1 MEDIGELLADL
12 SWSLGQPEAYIWW
25 AAAML
30 VGLIAF
36 PLTFAFFHRLPDR
49 GYAFTK
55 VIGLL
60 LLSYCLWIGATLG
73 IFPNSRGSIILILI
87 LLALPSAALAGRYRQ
102 ELTAFLRDGW
112 PYLLLV
118 EVFFFFTFALAVSLR
133 SFAPEI
139 QWGEKPFELAFV
151 NAINRSE
158 FLPADDPWLSGH
170 SISYYHFGYLMASTL
185 TKLTG
190 LGANVTFYL
199 SLSLVATL
207 AASTVFGVVYNLL
220 ASARTTTEKALAA
233 APSLMPRAV
242 IFGLVGAGLL
252 LLVSNLEG
260 VFEMLAAHGIGS
272 STFYDRVGIFNLTG
286 PESSGEWYPTKFW
299 WWWRAT
305 RIGSDWDIQEFPFF
319 SFHFGDLHPHV
330 FALPFTITAVAIAF
344 QLFRSG
350 DGLDSLW
357 IVRHPWRFLFT
368 ALAIGALGFMNLWD
382 LPTFFFLVVV
392 VALVANWRREGSL
405 NLRAVWDTASFAA
418 TLAIAAVLLYL
429 PFYLTF
435 ESSAEGPA
443 LVETA
448 TVPDYAPINS
458 LVTRPGHFL
467 MVWLPLLWLGL
478 SLIVARILVRP
489 WPRLRPSMAVLSVL
503 PWLAPL
509 GIWAFL
515 ILVTRGP
522 GGFADEL
529 TTRGPSWGTL
539 IMLAASLTA
548 AGFALARD
556 LFREHANEDARRSYL
571 FALML
576 VGLGLLLILGPELY
590 WIQDMFDFRIN
601 TVFKLYYQAWML
613 LSIGGAVGL
622 YYLAVHWHPT
632 RPVVALGRLCWVSL
646 TVIIIAASLVYTVAA
661 TFDRT
666 SGFTNAQRMDGLVHV
681 QVHHPDEYEAI
692 RWLNDNVSGTPI
704 ILEAVGGAYSDYAR
718 ISSRTGLP
726 TVIGWPGHERIWR
739 GSDEPINGRQE
750 DVALTYTTTSPREAK
765 AILEKYDVEY
775 VYVGHLEE
783 EAYGA
788 AGLAKFAAFMEV
800 AFRNESVTIYRMP
813 REVQTVVSAH

>member
-1 MEDIGELLADL
+1 ML
-12 SWSLGQPEAYIWW
+12 EALTWW

-30 VGLIAF
+30 VGLVAF
-36 PLTFAFFHRLPDR
+36 PITFVFFNRLPDR

-60 LLSYCLWIGATLG
+60 LVSYCLWIGATLG
-73 IFPNSRGSIILILI
+73 IYPNSRGSIILIMV
-87 LLALPSAALAGRYRQ
+87 LLALLSAVLAGRHRQ
-102 ELTAFLRDGW
+102 ELSAFLRNGW

-118 EVFFFFTFALAVSLR
+118 EGLFLSTFALAVYLR

-158 FLPADDPWLSGH
+158 FFPADDPWLSGS

-190 LGANVTFYL
+190 LATNYTFYL
-199 SLSLVATL
+199 TLSLVAAL
-207 AASTVFGVVYNLL
+207 AATAIFGVVYNLL
-220 ASARTTTEKALAA
+220 ASARMATDKALAV
-233 APSLMPRAV
+233 APRLIPRV
-242 IFGLVGAGLL
+242 VVFGLVGAGLL

-272 STFYDRVGIFNLTG
+272 SNFYDWVGVNDLNDA
-286 PESSGEWYPTKFW
+286 ESSDKWYPTKFW

-319 SFHFGDLHPHV
+319 SFQFGDLHPHV
-330 FALPFTITAVAIAF
+330 LALPFTITAVAIAF
-344 QLFRSG
+344 QLFRFG
-350 DGLDSLW
+350 DGLDSRW
-357 IVRHPWRFLFT
+357 IIRHPWRLLFT

-382 LPTFFFLVVV
+382 LPTFFFLAAA
-392 VALVANWRREGSL
+392 VAFVANWRRVGGL

-418 TLAIAAVLLYL
+418 TLAIAAFVLYL

-435 ESSAEGPA
+435 DSSAEGPA
-443 LVETA
+443 LVEAA
-448 TVPDYAPINS
+448 TRPGHAPINS
-458 LVTRPGHFL
+458 TVSRPNQFL
-467 MVWLPLLWLGL
+467 MVWLPLLWLSL

-489 WPRLRPSMAVLSVL
+489 WPRLRWSMVALSVL
-503 PWLAPL
+503 PWLTPL
-509 GIWAFL
+509 AIWAFL
-515 ILVTRGP
+515 ILVTRGA

-529 TTRGPSWGTL
+529 TARGPSWGTL
-539 IMLAASLTA
+539 VMLAAFLAA
-548 AGFALARD
+548 AGFAFARD
-556 LFREHANEDARRSYL
+556 LFREHENEDARRSYL

-590 WIQDMFDFRIN
+590 WIRDLFDFRVN

-622 YYLAVHWHPT
+622 YYLTIHWRAR
-632 RPVVALGRLCWVSL
+632 RPAVALGRLCWGGL

-661 TFDRT
+661 TFERT
-666 SGFTNAQRMDGLVHV
+666 SGFTNAQYMDGLIHV

-692 RWLNDNVSGTPI
+692 RWLNRNVSGTPI
-704 ILEAVGGAYSDYAR
+704 ILEAVGDGYTDYAR

-726 TVIGWPGHERIWR
+726 TVLGWPHHERTWR
-739 GSDEPINGRQE
+739 GSDEPFSGRRE
-750 DVALTYTTTSPREAK
+750 DVAQAYTSTSPREAK
-765 AILEKYDVEY
+765 DILEKYDVEY
-775 VYVGHLEE
+775 VYVGYLEK
-783 EAYGA
+783 EAYGE
-788 AGLAKFAAFMEV
+788 AGLAKFSTFMEV
-800 AFRNESVTIYRMP
+800 AYRNDGVIIYRMP
-813 REVQTVVSAH
+813 REVETVVSAP